1 MKQGLLGFALVMV
14 AGLLGWFAAFGATAP
29 CEAMQA
35 EARKLGEAKDAKSKG
50 IASALGNPKPGSV
63 STVECIGMAVRM
75 KALGAGGVTVVGPGA
90 PPPESK
96 GAK

>member
-1 MKQGLLGFALVMV
+1 MKQGLLGFALVML
-14 AGLLGWFAAFGATAP
+14 AGLLGWFAAFGAMTP

-35 EARKLGEAKDAKSKG
+35 EARKLGESKDAKSKG
-50 IASALGNPKPGSV
+50 IASALSNPRPGSV

-90 PPPESK
+90 TPNSGK
-96 GAK
+96 